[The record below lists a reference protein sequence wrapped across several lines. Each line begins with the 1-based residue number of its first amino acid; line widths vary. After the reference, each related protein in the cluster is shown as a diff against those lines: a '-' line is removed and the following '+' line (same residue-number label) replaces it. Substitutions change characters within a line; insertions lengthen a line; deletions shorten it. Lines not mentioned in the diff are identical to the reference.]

1 MSEVQINDLEF
12 LKETDKFIDED
23 FIEKAYQVY
32 LKREPDNEGRKAY
45 LEFLS
50 IQGGSREKVIETIRE
65 SKEFI
70 SKIFDYTKY
79 PLRLNLGCG
88 FDIRSGYLNVDLHD
102 FHHPDLVADIRVL
115 DMLPSDYYEEIIA
128 QDCLEHLPRY
138 DTLPALKEWSRLLK
152 KGGILQLR
160 VPNVVGLVDIIK
172 AESSVETQEKLIQ
185 CLFGTQAYNGDYHY
199 TSFTKILLEHYLK
212 EASLFIENIYD
223 KDNWLFDVTS
233 RKK

>member
-1 MSEVQINDLEF
+1 
-12 LKETDKFIDED
+12 
-23 FIEKAYQVY
+23 
-32 LKREPDNEGRKAY
+32 
-45 LEFLS
+45 
-50 IQGGSREKVIETIRE
+50 
-65 SKEFI
+65 
-70 SKIFDYTKY
+70 
-79 PLRLNLGCG
+79 
-88 FDIRSGYLNVDLHD
+88 
-102 FHHPDLVADIRVL
+102 
-115 DMLPSDYYEEIIA
+115 MLPSDYYEEIIA